1 MESDPQDGWLLRL
14 SGDWTIS
21 AGLPGIEPVE
31 RTLDQPVVPARL
43 HIDASGVGRWDSAL
57 VRFVMAT
64 LEAAAQRDI
73 QVETTGLP
81 EGARRLVE
89 MALAVPERAGA
100 RRVASK
106 ASFLESVGL
115 AALNTASGGH
125 AAVTFLGEC
134 ALMFVRFLTGRATFR
149 RVDLWLAIQ
158 QCGAEALP
166 IVTIISLLV
175 GLILAFV
182 GAVQLEQ
189 FGAEIY
195 VADLVGI
202 AMTRE
207 MAAIMTGIALA
218 GRTGAAFAANIGTMQ
233 GNEEIDA
240 LQTLGISAMDFLV
253 LPRMLA
259 LMLMMPLLTIYADAV
274 GILGGWLVGVGMLD
288 ISSTAY
294 LQETQAGVGLTNV
307 AIGVAK
313 GTVFGAVVAFAGC
326 LRGLQC
332 GRNAAAVGQ
341 AATSAVVTGIV
352 WIIALDAVFAILTNI
367 LGI

>member
-1 MESDPQDGWLLRL
+1 MESHPDEGWLLRL
-14 SGDWTIS
+14 GGDWTMA
-21 AGLPGIEPVE
+21 AGLPALDPIE
-31 RTLDQPVVPARL
+31 RTLDQPVEPARL
-43 HIDASGVGRWDSAL
+43 RIDASAVGRWDSAL
-57 VRFVMAT
+57 VRFVMAVR
-64 LEAAAQRDI
+64 EASAERGV
-73 QVETTGLP
+73 QVEIASLP
-81 EGARRLVE
+81 ESARRLVD
-89 MALAVPERAGA
+89 MALAVPERTGA
-100 RRVASK
+100 RRVARK
-106 ASFLESVGL
+106 PPFLEMVGTAGL
-115 AALNTASGGH
+115 KTAAGGH
-125 AAVTFLGEC
+125 AAVTFLGET
-134 ALMFVRFLTGRATFR
+134 ALMFGRLLAGRATFR
-149 RVDLWLAIQ
+149 RVDLWLTIQ

-166 IVTIISLLV
+166 IVTIISLLM

-207 MAAIMTGIALA
+207 MAAIMTGIVLA

-274 GILGGWLVGVGMLD
+274 GILGGWLIGVGMLD

-294 LQETQAGVGLTNV
+294 LQETQAGVGLTNLT
-307 AIGVAK
+307 IGIFK
-313 GTVFGAVVAFAGC
+313 GAVFGAVVAFSGC
-326 LRGLQC
+326 FRGLQC
-332 GRNAAAVGQ
+332 GRSAAAVGN

-352 WIIALDAVFAILTNI
+352 WIIAIDAVFAVLANI